1 MRTILN
7 YFRSSSLPASR
18 VVTVLVL
25 AVLQFGCAEK
35 PIRKEPAP
43 VHRGKAHAKVKQAP
57 AAPKTIEVFKYPEA
71 AEIQLQ
77 EPVAPPKPALPTD
90 IPSIQ
95 PENPL
100 PITTPEVGGQTSTVP
115 TLVLPAPA
123 MPDVVM
129 SNMPPA
135 ILALVNEADQNV
147 ATGNFESAA
156 VKIERA
162 LRIDSRNAK
171 LTYKLAN
178 IRLKQE
184 QPRLAE
190 DLAKKA
196 ELLAVGDRELK
207 RQCWLLIAQCKRLQN
222 DLPGALQ
229 AEVNASQL

>member
-1 MRTILN
+1 MILN
-7 YFRSSSLPASR
+7 YFRLTSVSASR
-18 VVTVLVL
+18 VISVLVL
-25 AVLQFGCAEK
+25 AALQFGCAEK
-35 PIRKEPAP
+35 PIRKDPAP
-43 VHRGKAHAKVKQAP
+43 VHRGKTHAKVKQAP

-77 EPVAPPKPALPTD
+77 EPVVAPKPILPPD
-90 IPSIQ
+90 MPSVP
-95 PENPL
+95 PENPA
-100 PITTPEVGGQTSTVP
+100 PITAPDLGGQSSATPIITP
-115 TLVLPAPA
+115 PAPA
-123 MPDVVM
+123 VPDVVM
-129 SNMPPA
+129 GNMPPA
-135 ILALVNEADQNV
+135 ILALVTEADRNL

-207 RQCWLLIAQCKRLQN
+207 RQCWLLIAQSKRLQN
-222 DLPGALQ
+222 DLQGALQ
-229 AEVNASQL
+229 AELNASQL